1 MQQLTALVYKE
12 KTYKSYNRAW
22 NLFTTFL
29 NNYGINLHDLH
40 EQHMLEFVSYLLLAE
55 LALATIQLYFSGVR
69 AHLCC
74 CNLPSFKDILI
85 LKGVLAKFSEPDIR
99 LPVTRK
105 ILHDMCSVLPLVVQ
119 DFYLVMLYRSMLTLV
134 FHGLLRPGEFT
145 YSPHVV
151 RIENVF
157 FDNGVVII
165 FLPTS
170 KAHNKKYAQQ
180 IRVAPQRVHCPV
192 AYLIDFLKVRP
203 FAPGPLFVKQDNLPI
218 QYPAVLTLFHDLAQF
233 LDLPT
238 QRYKPHS
245 LRIGATTELHVKGFT
260 NQVIQSRADGHRKHS
275 GDTLT

>member
-1 MQQLTALVYKE
+1 
-12 KTYKSYNRAW
+12 
-22 NLFTTFL
+22 
-29 NNYGINLHDLH
+29 
-40 EQHMLEFVSYLLLAE
+40 MLEFVSYLSLAE
-55 LALATIQLYFSGVR
+55 LAPATIQLYFSGVR
-69 AHLCC
+69 AHLHWH
-74 CNLPSFKDILI
+74 NLPSFKDSFVIKLI
-85 LKGVLAKFSEPDIR
+85 LKGVSAKFSEPDIR

-119 DFYLVMLYRSMLTLV
+119 DFYLVMLYRSMLTLA

-157 FDNGVVII
+157 FDNGAVII

-170 KAHNKKYAQQ
+170 KAHNKKYAQW
-180 IRVAPQRVHCPV
+180 IRVPPQRVHYLV

-203 FAPGPLFVKQDNLPI
+203 FTPGPLFVKQNNLPI
-218 QYPAVLTLFHDLAQF
+218 QYPTVLTLLHDLAQF

-260 NQVIQSRADGHRKHS
+260 NQVIQSWGRWSSQAFQRYIRPNQQ
-275 GDTLT
+275 

>member
-1 MQQLTALVYKE
+1 
-12 KTYKSYNRAW
+12 
-22 NLFTTFL
+22 
-29 NNYGINLHDLH
+29 
-40 EQHMLEFVSYLLLAE
+40 MLEFVSYLSLAE
-55 LALATIQLYFSGVR
+55 LAPATIQLYFSGVR
-69 AHLCC
+69 AHLRWH
-74 CNLPSFKDILI
+74 NLPSFKDSFVIKLI
-85 LKGVLAKFSEPDIR
+85 LKGVSAKFSKPDIR

-119 DFYLVMLYRSMLTLV
+119 DFYLVMLYRSMLTLA
-134 FHGLLRPGEFT
+134 FHRLLRPGEFT

-170 KAHNKKYAQQ
+170 KAHNKKYVQQ
-180 IRVAPQRVHCPV
+180 IRVPPQRVHCPV

-203 FAPGPLFVKQDNLPI
+203 FALGPLFVKQNNSSI
-218 QYPAVLTLFHDLAQF
+218 QYPVVLMLFHDLAQF

-238 QRYKPHS
+238 QQYKPHS

-260 NQVIQSRADGHRKHS
+260 NQVIQSQGRWSSQAFQRYV
-275 GDTLT
+275 

>member
-1 MQQLTALVYKE
+1 M
-12 KTYKSYNRAW
+12 YKSYNRAW
-22 NLFTTFL
+22 NLFTAFL

-40 EQHMLEFVSYLLLAE
+40 EQHMLEFVSYLSLAE
-55 LALATIQLYFSGVR
+55 LAPATIQLYFLGVR
-69 AHLCC
+69 AHLYW
-74 CNLPSFKDILI
+74 CNLPSFKDSFVIKLI

-119 DFYLVMLYRSMLTLV
+119 EFYLVMLYRSMLTLA

-145 YSPHVV
+145 YSLHVV

-157 FDNGVVII
+157 FDNRVVII

-180 IRVAPQRVHCPV
+180 IRVPPQRVHCLV
-192 AYLIDFLKVRP
+192 AYLIGFLKVRP
-203 FAPGPLFVKQDNLPI
+203 FAPEPLFVKQNNVPI

-238 QRYKPHS
+238 QHYKPHS

-260 NQVIQSRADGHRKHS
+260 NQVIQSQGRWSLQAFQRYIRPNQQ
-275 GDTLT
+275 